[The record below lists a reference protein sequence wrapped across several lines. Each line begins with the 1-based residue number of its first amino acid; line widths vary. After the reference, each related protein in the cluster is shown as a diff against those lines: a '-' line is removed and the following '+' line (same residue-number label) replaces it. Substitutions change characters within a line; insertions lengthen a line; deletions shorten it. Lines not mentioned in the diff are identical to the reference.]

1 MGIPIMKFD
10 TLIIKAATSLLL
22 ALLVYGCTTSRPLL
36 PDSELEITR
45 IRIDKTS
52 KRMDGSAEMI
62 TRCSG
67 FILSEKLVR
76 DFLMHA
82 ARVRDDN
89 PDKYYR
95 VLPCSSTGNAIING
109 KKYYWVIRAGG
120 VGEIF
125 TDKERFIAVCG
136 KNCCDKAPGIC

>member
-1 MGIPIMKFD
+1 MKCGIR
-10 TLIIKAATSLLL
+10 IKATTYLLL
-22 ALLVYGCTTSRPLL
+22 TLLVYGCTTSRPLL
-36 PDSELEITR
+36 PDTEPDISR
-45 IRIDKTS
+45 IRVDAKS

-67 FILSEKLVR
+67 FVLSEKLVR
-76 DFLMHA
+76 DFLMYA
-82 ARVRDDN
+82 ARVKDDN

-109 KKYYWVIRAGG
+109 KKYFWVIRAGG

-125 TDKERFIAVCG
+125 TGKEHFIAVCG